1 MIEINKQV
9 KYAEAQII
17 FKKQD
22 GLYGYQFKD
31 GRLYD
36 KTFKDEEA
44 IRTSKIY
51 NSYLNQ
57 EEYYSTDV
65 DFDIVTLKESCYY
78 LKVISPF
85 LGPQPLGAI
94 AYYFKEKQENIDYE
108 ILKVFSYILSEYI
121 KRQIERENLELDEK
135 LKDFYLSKEKSG
147 YIKIIDNVLFL
158 NDVARNILDVNIN
171 ILRLDEYYEL
181 IGSVSKPEFKGII
194 EKLTTGNLKSA
205 NIRYRLMIRD

>member
-36 KTFKDEEA
+36 KTFKDEDA

-78 LKVISPF
+78 LKVIF
-85 LGPQPLGAI
+85 LFRTTTFRSNCL
-94 AYYFKEKQENIDYE
+94 
-108 ILKVFSYILSEYI
+108 
-121 KRQIERENLELDEK
+121 
-135 LKDFYLSKEKSG
+135 
-147 YIKIIDNVLFL
+147 LF
-158 NDVARNILDVNIN
+158 
-171 ILRLDEYYEL
+171 
-181 IGSVSKPEFKGII
+181 
-194 EKLTTGNLKSA
+194 
-205 NIRYRLMIRD
+205 

>member
-1 MIEINKQV
+1 MFLYPV
-9 KYAEAQII
+9 K
-17 FKKQD
+17 
-22 GLYGYQFKD
+22 
-31 GRLYD
+31 
-36 KTFKDEEA
+36 
-44 IRTSKIY
+44 
-51 NSYLNQ
+51 
-57 EEYYSTDV
+57 
-65 DFDIVTLKESCYY
+65 
-78 LKVISPF
+78 
-85 LGPQPLGAI
+85 
-94 AYYFKEKQENIDYE
+94 NIDYE

-194 EKLTTGNLKSA
+194 EKLTTGNLKSCLLYTSDA
-205 NIRYRLMIRD
+205 ADEL